1 MPTGSWFYVD
11 QGQQRG
17 PVATEEL
24 AGWIQSARLPRNVQV
39 WREGMPQWTAAETL
53 SEITSQ
59 LQVVGFFVM
68 GPNGPQGPVDLQVML
83 EWARAGHI
91 GRETLSGARV
101 FPIGSRRVPSR
112 DRALHPGDGSRL
124 RPPRRRG
131 RPRHLRSRPGHMRPA
146 RRCRPHA
153 KRAPPIVTVPVRCA
167 ATQED
172 GEQARKLYDV
182 WVCRR
187 GGNGQM
193 NRVTSRRSSTS

>member
-83 EWARAGHI
+83 EWVRAGHI
-91 GRETLSGARV
+91 GRETLVWRTGLPDWITAGA
-101 FPIGSRRVPSR
+101 VPEI
-112 DRALHPGDGSRL
+112 APYIPADGSRL
-124 RPPRRRG
+124 RAPGGVAARG
-131 RPRHLRSRPGHMRPA
+131 TSGPTGAICAQRAGADHTRSAPLRS
-146 RRCRPHA
+146 
-153 KRAPPIVTVPVRCA
+153 
-167 ATQED
+167 
-172 GEQARKLYDV
+172 
-182 WVCRR
+182 
-187 GGNGQM
+187 
-193 NRVTSRRSSTS
+193 